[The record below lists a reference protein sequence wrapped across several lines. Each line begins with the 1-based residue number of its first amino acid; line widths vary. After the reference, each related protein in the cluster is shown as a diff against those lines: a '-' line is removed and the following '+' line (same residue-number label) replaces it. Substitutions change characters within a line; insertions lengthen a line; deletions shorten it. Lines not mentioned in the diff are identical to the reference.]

1 VKGHGVATR
10 EPKDK
15 LDASAAAGVNGPE
28 GEALAWLSIDWR
40 RVEGDVRRLR
50 QRIFTA
56 SREGDLRKVRSLQKL
71 MLRSRANAL
80 VAVRR
85 VAEQNAGRMTAGIDG
100 MTALGPKSK
109 ADLADWAQHRR
120 AGWDPRPVK
129 RAWVPKS
136 GGRQR
141 PLGIPVMR
149 DRALQA
155 VVLGA
160 LEPEW
165 EARFEPRSY
174 GFRPGR
180 GCHDAIEAIFLTSK
194 GRNPARQWALDADLE
209 AAFDRIDHA
218 NLLAQLGS
226 FPARGMVQRWLQAG
240 VLDHG
245 RFAPTLQGTPQGGIV
260 SPVLMNIA
268 LHGMEQAAGVR
279 YLTTGTHAGQTAP
292 SSPVLIR
299 YADDLVALCH
309 SQDQAVE
316 VKARLTAWLTPKGL
330 AFNEGKTRVV
340 HLDDGL
346 DFLGY
351 NVRRYHGK
359 LLIKPSK
366 AAVRHLRERL
376 AAEVKALNGANATAV
391 ISKLNPIIRGW
402 SAYYRNAV
410 SSRTFSALDDH
421 VWRLTYR
428 WAVRAHPNKPKTWV
442 ISRHFGKFHPARQDH
457 WTFGD
462 RHSGRYL
469 QKFSWAKIVRHQ
481 LVPGRASPDDPS
493 LAGYWSRR
501 RRRQHLPLGFADL
514 RLLQAQHGRCPRC
527 RGLLLHAE
535 HEPQSPHEWQQWLT
549 ATRQAIQRHAVTAET
564 GPGTSGDTV
573 AYHLLHAHCA
583 RRHHTDHR
591 NSPALPPT
599 REPLRLA

>member
-1 VKGHGVATR
+1 
-10 EPKDK
+10 
-15 LDASAAAGVNGPE
+15 
-28 GEALAWLSIDWR
+28 
-40 RVEGDVRRLR
+40 
-50 QRIFTA
+50 
-56 SREGDLRKVRSLQKL
+56 
-71 MLRSRANAL
+71 
-80 VAVRR
+80 
-85 VAEQNAGRMTAGIDG
+85 
-100 MTALGPKSK
+100 
-109 ADLADWAQHRR
+109 
-120 AGWDPRPVK
+120 
-129 RAWVPKS
+129 
-136 GGRQR
+136 
-141 PLGIPVMR
+141 
-149 DRALQA
+149 
-155 VVLGA
+155 LGA

-165 EARFEPRSY
+165 EARFEPSSY

-180 GCHDAIEAIFLTSK
+180 GCHDAIEAILLTSK

-209 AAFDRIDHA
+209 AAFDRIDHVQ
-218 NLLAQLGS
+218 LLAQLGS

-240 VLDHG
+240 ALDHG

-292 SSPVLIR
+292 SSPILIR

-330 AFNEGKTRVV
+330 AFNEGKTRIV
-340 HLDDGL
+340 HLDDGF

-366 AAVRHLRERL
+366 AAVRQLRERL
-376 AAEVKALNGANATAV
+376 TAEVKALNGANATAV
-391 ISKLNPIIRGW
+391 ISRLNPIIRGW
-402 SAYYRNAV
+402 SAYYRSAV

-442 ISRHFGKFHPARQDH
+442 IDRHFGKFHPARQDR
-457 WTFGD
+457 WIFGD
-462 RHSGRYL
+462 RASGRYL
-469 QKFSWAKIVRHQ
+469 QKFSWAKIVRHH

-493 LAGYWSRR
+493 LADYWSRR

-527 RGLLLHAE
+527 RGLPCTPSASRKARTTGSNG
-535 HEPQSPHEWQQWLT
+535 SP
-549 ATRQAIQRHAVTAET
+549 
-564 GPGTSGDTV
+564 PP
-573 AYHLLHAHCA
+573 A
-583 RRHHTDHR
+583 RRSNAT
-591 NSPALPPT
+591 P
-599 REPLRLA
+599 

>member
-1 VKGHGVATR
+1 VKGRGVATR

-15 LDASAAAGVNGPE
+15 LDASATAGVNGPE
-28 GEALAWLSIDWR
+28 GEALAWLSVDWQQ
-40 RVEGDVRRLR
+40 VEGDVRRLR

-80 VAVRR
+80 MAVRR
-85 VAEQNAGRMTAGIDG
+85 VAEVNAGRMTAGIDG

-109 ADLADWAQHRR
+109 ADLADWAQRR
-120 AGWDPRPVK
+120 TAGWDPWPVK
-129 RAWVPKS
+129 RAWVPKA

-209 AAFDRIDHA
+209 AAFDRIDHGQ
-218 NLLAQLGS
+218 LLTQLGS

-245 RFAPTLQGTPQGGIV
+245 RFAPTSQGTPQGGIV
-260 SPVLMNIA
+260 SPVLLNIA

-292 SSPVLIR
+292 NSPVLIR
-299 YADDLVALCH
+299 YADDLIALCH
-309 SQDQAVE
+309 SQDQAIE
-316 VKARLTAWLTPKGL
+316 VKARLTGWLTPKGL
-330 AFNEGKTRVV
+330 AFNEGKTRIV
-340 HLDDGL
+340 HLDDGF

-366 AAVRHLRERL
+366 AAVRQLRERL
-376 AAEVKALNGANATAV
+376 AAEVKALNGSNGTAV

-428 WAVRAHPNKPKTWV
+428 WAVRTHPNKPKTWV
-442 ISRHFGKFHPARQDH
+442 VNRHFGKFHPARQDR

-462 RHSGRYL
+462 RASGRYL
-469 QKFSWAKIVRHQ
+469 QKFTWTKIARHQ

-493 LAGYWSRR
+493 LADYWSRR
-501 RRRQHLPLGFADL
+501 RCRRHLPLGFADL
-514 RLLQAQHGRCPRC
+514 RLLQAQQGRCPRC

-535 HEPQSPHEWQQWLT
+535 HEPQSPHDWQQWLT
-549 ATRQAIQRHAVTAET
+549 ATRKAIQRHAVTAET
-564 GPGTSGDTV
+564 GPGTSDDVV
-573 AYHLLHAHCA
+573 APQLLHAHCA
-583 RRHHTDHR
+583 RRQHADG
-591 NSPALPPT
+591 NSSARLSA
-599 REPLRLA
+599 REPSRLA

>member
-1 VKGHGVATR
+1 MDG
-10 EPKDK
+10 
-15 LDASAAAGVNGPE
+15 
-28 GEALAWLSIDWR
+28 ALEWLLIDWQ

-56 SREGDLRKVRSLQKL
+56 SQAGDLRKVRNLQKL

-80 VAVRR
+80 MAVRR
-85 VAEQNAGRMTAGIDG
+85 VTEVNAGRVTAGIDG
-100 MTALGPKSK
+100 MVALGPQSK
-109 ADLADWAQHRR
+109 ADLAGWAQRRR
-120 AGWDPRPVK
+120 AGWDPWPVK

-141 PLGIPVMR
+141 PLGIPVVR
-149 DRALQA
+149 DRVLQA

-194 GRNPARQWALDADLE
+194 GRNPARKWALDADLE

-218 NLLAQLGS
+218 HLLAQLGS
-226 FPARGMVQRWLQAG
+226 FPARGTIRRWLQAG
-240 VLDHG
+240 VIDNG
-245 RFAPTLQGTPQGGIV
+245 RLAPTLEGTPQGGIV

-292 SSPVLIR
+292 GSPVLVR
-299 YADDLVALCH
+299 YADDLIALCH
-309 SQDQAVE
+309 THEQAVE
-316 VKARLTAWLTPKGL
+316 VKARLAVWLTPRGL
-330 AFNEGKTRVV
+330 AFNEGKTRIV
-340 HLDDGL
+340 HLDDGV

-359 LLIKPSK
+359 LLIKPST
-366 AAVRHLRERL
+366 AAVRQLRERL

-410 SSRTFSALDDH
+410 SSRTFSVLDDY

-428 WAVRAHPNKPKTWV
+428 WAVRAHPNKPKRRV
-442 ISRHFGKFHPARQDH
+442 VDRYFGKFHPARQDR
-457 WTFGD
+457 WIFGD
-462 RHSGRYL
+462 RASGRYL
-469 QKFSWAKIVRHQ
+469 QKFAWTKIARHQ

-493 LAGYWSRR
+493 LADYWSRR
-501 RRRQHLPLGFADL
+501 RRRQHLPLGLADL
-514 RLLQAQHGRCPRC
+514 RLLQAQHGRCP
-527 RGLLLHAE
+527 GAE
-535 HEPQSPHEWQQWLT
+535 DCSCTPSTSRKARTTGSNGSP
-549 ATRQAIQRHAVTAET
+549 
-564 GPGTSGDTV
+564 PP
-573 AYHLLHAHCA
+573 A
-583 RRHHTDHR
+583 RRSNDT
-591 NSPALPPT
+591 P
-599 REPLRLA
+599 

>member
-1 VKGHGVATR
+1 MTTTR
-10 EPKDK
+10 EPSDK
-15 LDASAAAGVNGPE
+15 LDAPAAAGANGPKDD
-28 GEALAWLSIDWR
+28 ALDWDAVDWR

-56 SREGDLRKVRSLQKL
+56 SRNGDLKKVRNLQKL

-85 VAEQNAGRMTAGIDG
+85 VTERNAGRATAGIDG
-100 MTALGPKSK
+100 MTALLPQAK
-109 ADLADWAQHRR
+109 AELADWAQRR
-120 AGWDPRPVK
+120 KAGWNPWPVK

-136 GGRQR
+136 SGRQR
-141 PLGIPVMR
+141 PLGIPVLR

-165 EARFEPRSY
+165 EARFEPKSY

-180 GCHDAIEAIFLTSK
+180 GCHDAIEAIFRTSK
-194 GRNPARQWALDADLE
+194 GRNPGRKWALDADLE
-209 AAFDRIDHA
+209 AAFDRIDHSY
-218 NLLAQLGS
+218 LLVQLGS
-226 FPARGMVQRWLQAG
+226 FPARGLVAQWLKAG
-240 VLDHG
+240 VIDKG
-245 RFAPTLQGTPQGGIV
+245 RFAPTLEGTPQGGII
-260 SPVLMNIA
+260 SPVLLNIA
-268 LHGMEQAAGVR
+268 LHAMEQAAGVR
-279 YLTTGTHAGQTAP
+279 YLTAGTHAGETAP
-292 SSPVLIR
+292 GSPVLIR
-299 YADDLVALCH
+299 YADDLIGLCH
-309 SQDQAVE
+309 TYEQAAE
-316 VKARLTAWLTPKGL
+316 VKARLAAWLTPRGL
-330 AFNEGKTRVV
+330 AFNEGKTRIV
-340 HLDDGL
+340 HLDDGF

-351 NVRRYHGK
+351 NVRRYGGK

-376 AAEVKALNGANATAV
+376 TAEVKALNGANATAV
-391 ISKLNPIIRGW
+391 ISRLNPIIRGW

-410 SSRTFSALDDH
+410 SSRTFSVLDDH

-442 ISRHFGKFHPARQDH
+442 IDRYFGKFHPARQDR

-462 RHSGRYL
+462 RASGRYL

-493 LAGYWSRR
+493 LADYWSRR
-501 RRRQHLPLGFADL
+501 RRRQHLPLGLADL
-514 RLLQAQHGRCPRC
+514 RLLQAQQGRCPHC

-535 HEPQSPHEWQQWLT
+535 HEPQSPHDWQQWLT
-549 ATRQAIQRHAVTAET
+549 ATRKAIQRHAVTAKAR
-564 GPGTSGDTV
+564 PGTSDDV
-573 AYHLLHAHCA
+573 AAPQLLHAHCA
-583 RRHHTDHR
+583 RRQHIDG
-591 NSPALPPT
+591 NSPALLPD
-599 REPLRLA
+599 REPSRLA